1 MAYIIGLLSP
11 EEEAELKRRGWT
23 VELAP
28 NVDFDTGNTSH
39 LPHRMRMVWI
49 DQDMFTIMDGPD
61 WDKGSLEDR
70 DPKVAGTNGDNRCEA
85 WWNRLAPEQR
95 LAIFAKVPLHC
106 PEQAELFSR
115 RLWHE
120 LHGWMRDELRSH
132 IQTFMKESCLA
143 LPASSRNPS

>member
-28 NVDFDTGNTSH
+28 NVDFDTGNSSH

-61 WDKGSLEDR
+61 WDKGSPAAD
-70 DPKVAGTNGDNRCEA
+70 
-85 WWNRLAPEQR
+85 
-95 LAIFAKVPLHC
+95 FAQK
-106 PEQAELFSR
+106 ETY
-115 RLWHE
+115 
-120 LHGWMRDELRSH
+120 LRPDITQKPDCS
-132 IQTFMKESCLA
+132 IENPCQSCLKA
-143 LPASSRNPS
+143 EQERETRNANLTPS